1 MTNFSLGQTI
11 DGSLSSTDPQNHQR
25 LGIARN
31 PVEGIG
37 LQVKNFIR
45 RWPYRC
51 KSFASVKRLVEIFFK
66 YQLFNSPDFK
76 KYDAFAKLI

>member
-1 MTNFSLGQTI
+1 MMTNISLGPTI

-31 PVEGIG
+31 PVDGIG

-45 RWPYRC
+45 R
-51 KSFASVKRLVEIFFK
+51 
-66 YQLFNSPDFK
+66 
-76 KYDAFAKLI
+76 

>member
-1 MTNFSLGQTI
+1 MTNIGLGQTI
-11 DGSLSSTDPQNHQR
+11 DGSLSTTDTKNPKR

-45 RWPYRC
+45 RFHYC
-51 KSFASVKRLVEIFFK
+51 SKSFASVKRLVEIFFK
-66 YQLFNSPDFK
+66 YQLFNSPDLK